1 MKILKLEFK
10 NLNSLKGE
18 WRIDFTD
25 PAYAND
31 GLFAIIGPTGAGK
44 TTILDAICLSLY
56 GRTPRLNN
64 SITNSSNEIMNRTS
78 LDCFA
83 QTTFS
88 CESGEIRSSFEQRYS
103 NGKNGVRLQS
113 LKMRYENLT
122 TGEEL
127 SGSKA
132 VISEII
138 AQKTG
143 LKYDQFTRAVLLA
156 QGQFKEFLDAKAND
170 RSELLETIT
179 GTQIYSDVSQKI
191 SERYSVENDAL
202 KALGNQLEAIEL
214 LTDQQLKEKEK
225 EAEDF
230 KVKSENFRK
239 EMELLSQQL
248 EWVKNVN
255 VAKKEFA
262 AVEQNIANNEKELKN
277 FEPQR
282 FQLLRD
288 EKARKIETDFNITK
302 QNKEYLDKLDSQIA
316 DYEKRINVL
325 NKKKEGSVKGAQ
337 DAQTKLELAQAE
349 LEKQK
354 PIIEKVKRLDAIIS
368 EKKNDIQPEQTAF
381 ETLQR
386 KYIHSCRQAGV
397 SPDSLSDKL
406 TTDEI
411 ESQIS
416 KLLGGISIAETN
428 DNVKRFILLKSAWEK
443 LLSVKKP
450 FFENKSSIKKAKE
463 DIEQYNQNIGDLNN
477 KKQRLESAKK
487 DAEDKQELLQE
498 KIKISNEIKSL
509 EEYRE
514 KLVEGKPC
522 PLCGAESHPYCQN
535 GVALTLSEDEKQ
547 LEETKKQVRKLHQD
561 FTKAAEDL
569 AKAEAQKAQAEKSI
583 SDLTEKNKLLEA
595 QFIPICKNEI
605 GCDDDVTVGEIEF
618 RIRRIEIKTAQT
630 SKNLKSAEEMDA
642 LKDPVQIRGEL
653 NEQKRKLKLKE
664 DELNKQTD
672 ERQTLFSNSDPDR
685 TLALLVSDVDRARNQ
700 LQENNVAAAAAETEL
715 KSTKR
720 ILEAMQEERKSK
732 LNTYND
738 SVTAFNKKLED
749 EQFSSVNDFLAAGLS
764 DSQREEYQKIQKELN
779 EQKARLE
786 GQRSQI
792 KEKLSKLE
800 QTPLSD
806 KPEDELEQRS
816 AALKEQRDELI
827 RQIGAVAQQLAENE
841 RRKKQSARVQTEYEQ
856 KKAVVDQ
863 WRNLN
868 NLIGSA
874 DGKKY
879 RRIVQRIS
887 LETLIDYANDQMALL
902 APRYQLTLQQ
912 SDDERSESEDQTS
925 NVIKTTVVSAK
936 DALSIFCI
944 DTWQGRAVRPT
955 TNLSGGESFL
965 VSLALALGLSKMSSH
980 NRSLETLFLDEGF
993 GSLDEDTL
1001 QTALDAINQFQ
1012 HSDDTNKLVGIISHV
1027 DALKER
1033 IANKIE
1039 VARSAAG
1046 ASVLSGP
1053 GVTRISKVD

>member
-18 WRIDFTD
+18 WHIDFTD

-31 GLFAIIGPTGAGK
+31 GLFAIVGPTGAGK

-56 GRTPRLNN
+56 GKTPRLNN

-83 QTTFS
+83 QTTFI
-88 CESGEIRSSFEQRYS
+88 CESGKIRSTFEQRYS

-113 LKMRYENLT
+113 LKMKYENLT

-132 VISEII
+132 VVSEII
-138 AQKTG
+138 SQKTG

-156 QGQFKEFLDAKAND
+156 QGQFKEFFDAKAND

-179 GTQIYSDVSQKI
+179 GTQIYSDISQKI
-191 SERYSVENDAL
+191 SERYSSENDAL
-202 KALGNQLEAIEL
+202 KTLASQLEAIDL
-214 LTDQQLKEKEK
+214 LSEEQLKEKEK

-230 KVKSENFRK
+230 KLKSEEVHK
-239 EMELLSQQL
+239 EMELLNQRL

-255 VAKKEFA
+255 AAKKEFA

-288 EKARKIETDFNITK
+288 EKAQKIDADYNKTQ
-302 QNKEYLDKLDSQIA
+302 QNKEALGKIDSQIA
-316 DYEKRINVL
+316 DSEKKIDDL
-325 NKKKEGSVKGAQ
+325 NKKKEDSVKAAQ
-337 DAQTKLELAQAE
+337 DAQAKLDLALE
-349 LEKQK
+349 KLEKQK
-354 PIIEKVKRLDAIIS
+354 PIIEKVKLLDAVIS
-368 EKKNDIQPEQTAF
+368 EKKKEIQPEQTAF

-386 KYIHSCRQAGV
+386 KYNQSCQKAGIA
-397 SPDSLSDKL
+397 PDSLSDKL

-416 KLLGGISIAETN
+416 TLLHGISIAKTN
-428 DNVKRFILLKSAWEK
+428 ENVKRFILLKSAWEK
-443 LLSVKKP
+443 LLSFKKP
-450 FFENKSSIKKAKE
+450 FFENESSIEKSKE
-463 DIEQYNQNIGDLNN
+463 NIKQYNQDIDDLS
-477 KKQRLESAKK
+477 KEKQRLESAKK
-487 DAEDKQELLQE
+487 DAEEKQELLQD

-509 EEYRE
+509 EEFRE
-514 KLVEGKPC
+514 KLVDGKPC
-522 PLCGAESHPYCQN
+522 PLCGAVSHPYCQN
-535 GVALTLSEDEKQ
+535 GVKLTLSEDEKK
-547 LEETKKQVRKLHQD
+547 LEETKNRVRKLHQD

-569 AKAEAQKAQAEKSI
+569 AIAEAQKAQAEKSI
-583 SDLTEKNKLLEA
+583 SDLTEKNKSLEKL
-595 QFIPICKNEI
+595 FIPICKSETH
-605 GCDDDVTVGEIEF
+605 CDDDVTVKEIEF

-630 SKNLKSAEEMDA
+630 SENLKRAEEMDA
-642 LKDPVQIRGEL
+642 LKAPVQIRAEL
-653 NEQKRKLKLKE
+653 NNQKLKWEQKKGDLK
-664 DELNKQTD
+664 KQTD
-672 ERQTLFSNSDPDR
+672 ERQRLFGDDDPDKA
-685 TLALLVSDVDRARNQ
+685 LALLSSNADNARNQ
-700 LQENNVAAAAAETEL
+700 LQENNLAAASAESEL
-715 KSTKR
+715 KSTKSL
-720 ILEAMQEERKSK
+720 LEAQQEERKSK
-732 LNTYND
+732 LKACND
-738 SVTAFNKKLED
+738 SVTEFNKKLED
-749 EQFSSVNDFLAAGLS
+749 EQFSSVDDFLAARLS
-764 DSQREEYQKIQKELN
+764 DSQREEYQKLQKELN
-779 EQKARLE
+779 DQKTRLD
-786 GQRSQI
+786 GQRTQI

-806 KPEDELEQRS
+806 KPEEELEQRS
-816 AALKEQRDELI
+816 AALKEQRDELN

-841 RRKKQSARVQTEYEQ
+841 KRKKKSARVQTEYEQ

-902 APRYQLTLQQ
+902 APRYQLTLRQ
-912 SDDERSESEDQTS
+912 SDDESSESEEQTS
-925 NVIKTTVVSAK
+925 NVIKTPAVSAK
-936 DALSIFCI
+936 DALSIYCI
-944 DTWQGRAVRPT
+944 DSWQGGIVRPT

-993 GSLDEDTL
+993 GTLDDETL

-1012 HSDDTNKLVGIISHV
+1012 YSDDTNKLVGIISHV

-1053 GVTRISKVD
+1053 GVTKIS